1 MIDVDFE
8 DLNAFDFEAIDIEV
22 PIRTYVPIFDP
33 LGPYL
38 FYPQHC
44 YQSKRRMDRYGAYN
58 NPVIAYIKTGNAIEE
73 DLINQLKALFKV
85 QNEIAT
91 STSSIATLAFFA

>member
-22 PIRTYVPIFDP
+22 PIRTYIPVFDP

-44 YQSKRRMDRYGAYN
+44 YQSKYRIEKEFAYN
-58 NPVIAYIKTGNAIEE
+58 NPVIAYIKTGNTLEE
-73 DLINQLKALFKV
+73 DLIEQLKALFKL

-91 STSSIATLAFFA
+91 SSSTIATLAFFA

>member
-1 MIDVDFE
+1 
-8 DLNAFDFEAIDIEV
+8 
-22 PIRTYVPIFDP
+22 
-33 LGPYL
+33 
-38 FYPQHC
+38 
-44 YQSKRRMDRYGAYN
+44 MDRYGAYN